1 MFGVAAGVWW
11 YLGLAAIWKVV
22 IAGAIVLLVA
32 IWWMFTRRRDIADEM
47 HRRETDG
54 R

>member
-11 YLGLAAIWKVV
+11 YLGLATIWKVV

-32 IWWMFTRRRDIADEM
+32 IWWMFTRRRDIADET
-47 HRRETDG
+47 HPRETDG